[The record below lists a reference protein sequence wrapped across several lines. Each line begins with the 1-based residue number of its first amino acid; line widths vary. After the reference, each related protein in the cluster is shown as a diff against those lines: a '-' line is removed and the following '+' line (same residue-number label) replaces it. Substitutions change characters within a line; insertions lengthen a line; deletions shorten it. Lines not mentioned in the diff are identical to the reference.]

1 VIQHEVLTTEKVP
14 FRYRVA
20 GLGSRFLAWL
30 ADIGIILFAYLIGG
44 VFFSLFEAGR
54 AGLGIGLF
62 ILWMFALNWGY
73 FLLFEWLWSGQ
84 TPGKRAVGIRVVRFD
99 GTAISFVQSAVR
111 NLLRIADALPL
122 PLPIGAGLLGFA
134 VACGNR
140 ENRRLGDL
148 AADTLVVHLDRKA
161 RALQTFRGDL
171 PDTPPDPAWRQRLAR
186 LDREQ
191 KRALLELCLRRDQLQ
206 LAERARLFRA
216 AGHFARRRLDL
227 APGPHESDE
236 NFILRLA
243 ALLEE

>member
-1 VIQHEVLTTEKVP
+1 VVQHEVLTTEKVP

-30 ADIGIILFAYLIGG
+30 ADVGIILFAFLVGG
-44 VFFSLFEAGR
+44 AFFSLFEAGR
-54 AGLGIGLF
+54 AGLGLALTF
-62 ILWMFALNWGY
+62 LWMFALNWGY

-122 PLPIGAGLLGFA
+122 PLPTGAGLLGFA

-161 RALQTFRGDL
+161 RALQTFRGDR
-171 PDTPPDPAWRQRLAR
+171 PDIPPDPSWRQRLVR

-206 LAERARLFRA
+206 LADRARLFRA

-227 APGPHESDE
+227 APEPHESDE
-236 NFILRLA
+236 NFILRLT